1 MYIHTFTDTPGGS
14 TGVSQASPSRRV
26 HRRRRDGGYSGYSG
40 CGLRPGWHLA
50 AALQEPEQWLFKKRL
65 RGAERKVRES
75 VSPMSMDEYTRW
87 LYDWPTRSAG
97 AADAAKQV
105 DRAGCCSPCCHA
117 QRLAK
122 GSAYSFVPRILE
134 AEDKLEMLRRRHW
147 EPAERRD
154 RHAECTLSNPTA
166 SLRSWQKS

>member
-1 MYIHTFTDTPGGS
+1 MTSSSDLRRPGRPIDGLPLPLPA
-14 TGVSQASPSRRV
+14 ASSSLMVEARRV
-26 HRRRRDGGYSGYSG
+26 WRS
-40 CGLRPGWHLA
+40 GLRRGWHLA
-50 AALQEPEQWLFKKRL
+50 AALQEPVQWLFKKRL
-65 RGAERKVRES
+65 RGAERKTRES
-75 VSPMSMDEYTRW
+75 VSPVSMDEYTRW

-105 DRAGCCSPCCHA
+105 DRVGCCSPCCHA

-147 EPAERRD
+147 EPAECPRARG
-154 RHAECTLSNPTA
+154 ACFISEALAMGALP
-166 SLRSWQKS
+166 